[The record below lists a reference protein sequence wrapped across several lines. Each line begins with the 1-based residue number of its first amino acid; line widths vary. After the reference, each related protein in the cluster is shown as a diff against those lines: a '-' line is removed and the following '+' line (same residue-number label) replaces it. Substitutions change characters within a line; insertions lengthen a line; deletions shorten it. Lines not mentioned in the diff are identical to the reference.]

1 MSKKEKIKLLLSKV
15 AQEQKANFVAELR
28 EAFTKEARQEL
39 FQKYN
44 ISLSAEERE
53 AMKTDINEV
62 SDEEL
67 DAAAGGCC
75 HSCECTGNCAC
86 AY

>member
-39 FQKYN
+39 FEKYN

-53 AMKTDINEV
+53 AMKTDKKEKP
-62 SDEEL
+62 
-67 DAAAGGCC
+67 
-75 HSCECTGNCAC
+75 
-86 AY
+86 